1 MLIESTA
8 NPKIKQYVKLRDSKK
23 ARRELSMAV
32 IEGARFCSDA
42 LAQEKRGKL
51 KIICVFAT
59 EQALDRYSD
68 YIDRTLFDNVSSGK
82 YFMISQAVADKIS
95 DTGNTQGVFAVAQ
108 TWDVPFTVEALSGGG
123 RYVVLDNLQD
133 PGNIGTILRTADALG
148 LDGAVLANRCC
159 ELYNPKLLRSTMGS
173 IFRIPIYMAD
183 DLKTAAEIMHGAGIK
198 LYAAVVDENAVPL
211 GSFMFKEGSAVV
223 IGNEGSGLSVSDAD
237 ICDER
242 ITIHM
247 RGNAESLNAASA
259 AAIILW
265 EMSKH
270 EYDVYRKI
278 QR

>member
-8 NPKIKQYVKLRDSKK
+8 NPKIKQYIKLRDSKK
-23 ARRELSMAV
+23 SRRELSMAV

-42 LAQEKRGKL
+42 LAQERQGRL
-51 KIICVFAT
+51 NIVCVFAT
-59 EQALDRYSD
+59 EQALDRYAE
-68 YIDRTLFDNVSSGK
+68 YIDRAYFDSDRSGK
-82 YFMISQAVADKIS
+82 YFVITQAVAGKMA
-95 DTGNTQGVFAVAQ
+95 DTGNTQGVFAVVR
-108 TWDVPFTVEALSGGG
+108 TWDMPFTAESLSGGG